1 MSAAGGRRLEQGALA
16 LLFVSAIGA
25 AVFVGRL
32 DSKVET
38 LASRVGELDV
48 AAIEEATGALRAI
61 QEAGTGLPVG
71 SIIDYVG
78 PIASDA
84 DGEAGT
90 VERLE
95 AGKKVWVTGHEH
107 WVVCN
112 GATLAASDY
121 DQRLEKSER
130 NPAAGFQVPDLRGL
144 FTKGVGYDELGVEGG
159 SLEEELDI
167 GHLHSISPCGG
178 ANDRRGLNANSWA
191 EDYGARNCTE
201 RASLDTA
208 LFAGSVTVRHD
219 PPHFGV
225 FKIMRVK

>member
-1 MSAAGGRRLEQGALA
+1 MNAAGGRRLELGALA

-25 AVFVGRL
+25 AVFIGRLASEVGR
-32 DSKVET
+32 
-38 LASRVGELDV
+38 LDV
-48 AAIEEATGALRAI
+48 AAIEKAKEGALRAI
-61 QEAGTGLPVG
+61 REAGTGLPVG

-84 DGEAGT
+84 DGIVGT
-90 VERLE
+90 VERLA

-112 GATLAASDY
+112 GATLAADDY
-121 DQRLEKSER
+121 DERLVAFER
-130 NPAAGFQVPDLRGL
+130 NSAAGFQVPDLRGL
-144 FTKGVGYDELGVEGG
+144 FTKGVGYDELGVPGG
-159 SLEEELDI
+159 SLEAELDI
-167 GHLHSISPCGG
+167 GHLHTISPCGG

-225 FKIMRVK
+225 LKIMRVK